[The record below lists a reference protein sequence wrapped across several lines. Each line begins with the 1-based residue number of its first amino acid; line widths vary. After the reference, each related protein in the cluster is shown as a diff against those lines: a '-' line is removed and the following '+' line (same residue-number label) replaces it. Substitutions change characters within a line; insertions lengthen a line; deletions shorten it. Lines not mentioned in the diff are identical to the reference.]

1 METEKNNNNKRINGA
16 AKSKRALQIQRRYSV
31 WLDLSKHSTPQTKVI
46 VQFVLVFRVIFDFQ
60 NPFTVCNHT
69 IQTDTDTNSSDFGWM
84 CIVRFA
90 IQIFRCSFVLSLHT
104 VTCQKKRCSSRR
116 TVYSLSNA
124 FLLLCSRFVFSALRC
139 CFFFSTLRFTLL
151 SFHSFESLFMCFPC
165 FPCAC
170 ASISHVL
177 VWIINSL

>member
-69 IQTDTDTNSSDFGWM
+69 IQTGTDTNSSDFG
-84 CIVRFA
+84 
-90 IQIFRCSFVLSLHT
+90 
-104 VTCQKKRCSSRR
+104 
-116 TVYSLSNA
+116 
-124 FLLLCSRFVFSALRC
+124 
-139 CFFFSTLRFTLL
+139 
-151 SFHSFESLFMCFPC
+151 
-165 FPCAC
+165 
-170 ASISHVL
+170 
-177 VWIINSL
+177 